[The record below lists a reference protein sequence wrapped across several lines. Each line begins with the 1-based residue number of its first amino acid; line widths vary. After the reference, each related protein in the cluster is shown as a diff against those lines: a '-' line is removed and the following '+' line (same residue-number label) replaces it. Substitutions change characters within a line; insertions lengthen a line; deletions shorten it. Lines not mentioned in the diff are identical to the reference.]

1 MDGSRNKTSKSRKN
15 SSWKALGP
23 SKQASFDL
31 EVMLGNMEKENGQ
44 FQKAAHS
51 YLKALKIFFH
61 PDVYKNA
68 VQAIDNLPLG
78 KQNTFLYELGKILL
92 IHCQQAE
99 LAHETLDKLSI
110 LDPSFLKPVQN
121 ILLKYNGKQ
130 APVFK
135 HIRSI
140 LNLTNSTKTRQA
152 KSPKHKKVP
161 AKEKATSGEKSSID
175 SEIQLSLQEP
185 GEQFLIKPEAKTI
198 DKTTLNNLMDSLLT
212 EDDSS
217 DE

>member
-1 MDGSRNKTSKSRKN
+1 MGGSRNKGTKGKKN
-15 SSWKALGP
+15 NTRKALGP
-23 SKQASFDL
+23 SKQANFDL
-31 EVMLGNMEKENGQ
+31 EVMLGDMEKENGN

-51 YLKALKIFFH
+51 YLKALKILFH
-61 PDVYKNA
+61 PDVYKST
-68 VQAIDNLPLG
+68 VQSIDNLPLG

-92 IHCQQAE
+92 IHCQQSE

-140 LNLTNSTKTRQA
+140 LNLTNRSRKRQPKPVNRDKKLSRKA
-152 KSPKHKKVP
+152 KDPGRQS
-161 AKEKATSGEKSSID
+161 SSID
-175 SEIQLSLQEP
+175 SEIQLSLQET
-185 GEQFLIKPEAKTI
+185 GEQFLIKSESETV
-198 DKTTLNNLMDSLLT
+198 DKATLDNLMDSLLT
-212 EDDSS
+212 
-217 DE
+217 DEE